1 MNNGILNDNDSY
13 VLMNSIN
20 HYQLLQHQEAL
31 NYWISKNDLILVKTF
46 NLKPFKDGNQWCV
59 LLGNNIQEGIV
70 GFGDTPL
77 KAITNFNSSFNQTKN
92 I

>member
-1 MNNGILNDNDSY
+1 MDNVFLNDNDSS

-20 HYQLLQHQEAL
+20 HHQSLQHQEAL
-31 NYWISKNDLILVKTF
+31 NYWISKNDLILVETF

-59 LLGNNIQEGIV
+59 LLGNNIQEGIT

-77 KAITNFNSSFNQTKN
+77 KAIRDFNSSFNQNK
-92 I
+92 